1 MDESASVE
9 QQGRGDEASIVATN
23 AAADWPCGIES
34 GSKNGQAQGPVI
46 TVRRFARVTPGS
58 EPMAGTDGRP
68 MRAGEW
74 SISFTIQGVTGEIFA
89 THGTEWRTC
98 RGQPF
103 PSFPSFH
110 PAAWRT
116 RGKSWW
122 GEPMLRLPGT
132 AVRPPQSHVVEVL
145 EGEYKVEWFL
155 STGSQKL
162 PSQPNPGPAKSRRY
176 PVDSTRKGK

>member
-9 QQGRGDEASIVATN
+9 QQGRVDEASIVATN

-74 SISFTIQGVTGEIFA
+74 SISFTIQGVTGEIFV
-89 THGTEWRTC
+89 THGTEWQTC

-110 PAAWRT
+110 SAWRN
-116 RGKSWW
+116 S
-122 GEPMLRLPGT
+122 GEKLVGLNRCHDCR
-132 AVRPPQSHVVEVL
+132 ARPSGHHRA
-145 EGEYKVEWFL
+145 
-155 STGSQKL
+155 T
-162 PSQPNPGPAKSRRY
+162 
-176 PVDSTRKGK
+176 